1 VAAAVRDDEHPTDRH
16 RSVSARK
23 QALAWGLA
31 IIALYVAG
39 GVVSGHLSP
48 LARRPLLDG
57 IIPPLPYRWV
67 APPPELADS
76 NLPPASGRSRIP
88 MRPNGSQAAF
98 MATDDAQV
106 TLNAPKGAV
115 PPHLGSQ
122 AVVLTIEPIDPA
134 SVGPLPGR
142 LTVKGNVYVIA
153 AAYQPGG
160 DRIRSLDASIV
171 AILTY
176 PALTNDLGNHTL
188 VTSPDGK
195 RWTRIAT
202 HDQHAT
208 KQVSGNLRSLGY
220 LAVASSP
227 LASTGP
233 DGVPPSGEEGIPLS
247 ILALVI
253 GSVLLFVGV
262 FLLGRGSEGRG
273 RR

>member
-1 VAAAVRDDEHPTDRH
+1 
-16 RSVSARK
+16 VSARER
-23 QALAWGLA
+23 ALAWGLA
-31 IIALYVAG
+31 IVALYVAG
-39 GVVSGHLSP
+39 GIVSGHLSP

-67 APPPELADS
+67 DPPPELADT

-115 PPHLGSQ
+115 PAHPGSQ
-122 AVVLTIEPIDPA
+122 AVVMTIEPIDPA
-134 SVGPLPGR
+134 SVGPLPGA

-160 DRIRSLDASIV
+160 DRIRRVDGSIV

-176 PALTNDLGNHTL
+176 PALTNDLGDHTL
-188 VTSPDGK
+188 VASPDGK
-195 RWTRIAT
+195 RWTQIET

-208 KQVSGNLRSLGY
+208 KQVNGRLRSFGY
-220 LAVASSP
+220 VAVASAPLSP
-227 LASTGP
+227 IGP
-233 DGVPPSGEEGIPLS
+233 GGVPPPGEEGIPL
-247 ILALVI
+247 ALVAVVI
-253 GSVLLFVGV
+253 GSLLLFVGV
-262 FLLGRGSEGRG
+262 FLLGRGSQGRG
-273 RR
+273 SR

>member
-1 VAAAVRDDEHPTDRH
+1 M
-16 RSVSARK
+16 SARK
-23 QALAWGLA
+23 RALAWGLVIVA
-31 IIALYVAG
+31 IYAAG
-39 GVVSGHLSP
+39 GIVSGHLSP

-88 MRPNGSQAAF
+88 MRPNGSKASF
-98 MATDDAQV
+98 LATDDAQV

-115 PPHLGSQ
+115 PPHPGSQ
-122 AVVLTIEPIDPA
+122 AVVMSIEPIDPA

-160 DRIRSLDASIV
+160 DRIRRLDASIV

-188 VTSPDGK
+188 VASPDGK
-195 RWTRIAT
+195 RWTRIET

-208 KQVSGNLRSLGY
+208 KQVNGRLRSLGY
-220 LAVASSP
+220 LAVASAPLSP
-227 LASTGP
+227 IGP
-233 DGVPPSGEEGIPLS
+233 SGVPPPGEEGIPL
-247 ILALVI
+247 ALVAVVI
-253 GSVLLFVGV
+253 GTVLLVVGV
-262 FLLGRGSEGRG
+262 FLLGRGSDGRG
-273 RR
+273 SR